1 MKKRFLVVGDNHLD
15 SKTPMSRIDNYME
28 AGLMELTETLK
39 IAKATQCDYYVM
51 LGDVFNRMDID
62 GECRNRAI
70 EILASDEGEPWPFEK
85 YLLVGN
91 HDVAHD
97 PAKLPKSPLQSLVS
111 AGLVKHVE
119 TIPGMVRF
127 LDWSPTLDV
136 DLNNGLLE
144 QYDEKIIFTHASIVN
159 MPAKF
164 DHVLFDDLKFN
175 PKTKL
180 LFSGHIHQKMQA
192 EKNGLRF
199 YNPGSLGR
207 PKISEHYENE
217 KVSVLFF
224 EFDFETEDF
233 KAKAFQLRY
242 SLPYDVIFD
251 LDGNIKKKT
260 ENKNTEKFI
269 ETMTSVYID
278 SAFSSNITE
287 DLMVFAEKTKINKK
301 VIDMAIKTIDIIKT
315 GGEL

>member
-1 MKKRFLVVGDNHLD
+1 MNKNLDLVAD
-15 SKTPMSRIDNYME
+15 
-28 AGLMELTETLK
+28 ELFGK
-39 IAKATQCDYYVM
+39 IRTQ
-51 LGDVFNRMDID
+51 F
-62 GECRNRAI
+62 
-70 EILASDEGEPWPFEK
+70 
-85 YLLVGN
+85 
-91 HDVAHD
+91 
-97 PAKLPKSPLQSLVS
+97 
-111 AGLVKHVE
+111 
-119 TIPGMVRF
+119 
-127 LDWSPTLDV
+127 
-136 DLNNGLLE
+136 
-144 QYDEKIIFTHASIVN
+144 
-159 MPAKF
+159 
-164 DHVLFDDLKFN
+164 
-175 PKTKL
+175 
-180 LFSGHIHQKMQA
+180 
-192 EKNGLRF
+192 
-199 YNPGSLGR
+199 
-207 PKISEHYENE
+207 PKIKLRDEESQPTDEPD
-217 KVSVLFF
+217 LARFF